1 MTYEKVVSIMSG
13 NFLTEEISSNWQGME
28 QDDLDKFILDH
39 VSSPYENWD
48 IEDVWALIEQ
58 VGSAAFGLHD
68 LGGEFQV
75 KNSKSY
81 KAIKD
86 AIESVDDSEIYI
98 RQPNNDH
105 VGWAYVVLY
114 GNDPEETVS
123 DYGDNGFMDTWNNT
137 YNALLKEQENA

>member
-1 MTYEKVVSIMSG
+1 MTQKAYLHLVKYALDLGHKISI
-13 NFLTEEISSNWQGME
+13 
-28 QDDLDKFILDH
+28 
-39 VSSPYENWD
+39 
-48 IEDVWALIEQ
+48 
-58 VGSAAFGLHD
+58 HD
-68 LGGEFQV
+68 GGEFQV